1 MSVCSLGGRG
11 DITITTRGLTKTYD
25 GIHGIRNLDL
35 NIKSGSCFG
44 FIGANGAGKTTTIK
58 LLVGLLKPQSGTAI
72 VSGYDLQAESEKVR
86 RIIGYLPD
94 TYGLYDYMSGYDIID
109 YTARLHGFE
118 RRERVEVVE
127 YLLKKL
133 DLFEARN
140 LKVGKYSKGMRQKVA
155 LARALV
161 NDPDVL
167 FLDEPTSGLDPLAAR
182 GIEDLIKSLTRDGKT
197 IFITSH
203 VLPEVEKVCDS
214 LAIIKG
220 GSILASGSM
229 EEVRRKFFRPS
240 VRIKVSG
247 SGGGTDRALVLL
259 SQLGKAEVIDGYIEI
274 LGDGDSLAPEINRRL
289 ASVGIS
295 ITEMSR
301 NSQSLEDV
309 YFKVMGE

>member
-1 MSVCSLGGRG
+1 MLPYAGRG

-25 GIHGIRNLDL
+25 GVHGIRNLDL
-35 NIKSGSCFG
+35 DIKSGSCFG
-44 FIGANGAGKTTTIK
+44 FIGTNGAGKTTTIK
-58 LLVGLLKPQSGTAI
+58 ILVGLLKPQSGTAI
-72 VSGYDLQAESEKVR
+72 VSGYDLQVEPEKVR
-86 RIIGYLPD
+86 KIVGYLPD
-94 TYGLYDYMSGYDIID
+94 TYGLYDYMSGFDIID

-118 RRERVEVVE
+118 RSERIEIVDF
-127 YLLKKL
+127 LLKKL
-133 DLFEARN
+133 DLYQARN
-140 LKVGKYSKGMRQKVA
+140 TKVGQYSKGMRQKVA

-167 FLDEPTSGLDPLAAR
+167 FLDEPTSGLDPIAAR
-182 GIEDLIKSLTRDGKT
+182 GIEDLIKGLTREGKT

-220 GSILASGSM
+220 GTIRASGSI
-229 EEVRRKFFRPS
+229 EEVRRKFFTPS

-247 SGGGTDRALVLL
+247 SGDGTGRALALL
-259 SQLGKAEVIDGYIEI
+259 SQLGKAEIIDGYIEI
-274 LGDGDSLAPEINRRL
+274 PGDGVSLAPEINRSL
-289 ASVGIS
+289 ASAGIS
-295 ITEMSR
+295 IMEMSC

>member
-1 MSVCSLGGRG
+1 MLPYAGRG

-25 GIHGIRNLDL
+25 GVHGIRNLDL

-58 LLVGLLKPQSGTAI
+58 ILVGLLKPQSGTAL
-72 VSGYDLQAESEKVR
+72 VSGYDLQAEPERVR
-86 RIIGYLPD
+86 KIVGYLPD

-118 RRERVEVVE
+118 RSERKEILDF
-127 YLLKKL
+127 LLKKL
-133 DLFEARN
+133 DLYQARN
-140 LKVGKYSKGMRQKVA
+140 TKVGKYSKGMRQKIA

-167 FLDEPTSGLDPLAAR
+167 FLDEPTSGLDPVAAR
-182 GIEDLIKSLTRDGKT
+182 GIEELITSLTREGKT

-214 LAIIKG
+214 LALIKD
-220 GSILASGSM
+220 GSIRASGSM
-229 EEVRRKFFRPS
+229 EEMRRKFFTPS

-247 SGGGTDRALVLL
+247 SGEGANKALAVLN
-259 SQLGKAEVIDGYIEI
+259 SLGLAEIIDGYIQI
-274 LGDGDSLAPEINRRL
+274 SGDGATLAPEINRRL
-289 ASVGIS
+289 ASAGIS
-295 ITEMSR
+295 IMEMSS

-309 YFKVMGE
+309 YFKVMEE